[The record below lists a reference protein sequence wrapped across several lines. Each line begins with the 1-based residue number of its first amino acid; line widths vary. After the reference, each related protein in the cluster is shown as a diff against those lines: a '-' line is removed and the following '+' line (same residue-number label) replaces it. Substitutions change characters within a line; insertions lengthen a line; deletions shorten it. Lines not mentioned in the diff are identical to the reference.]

1 MQATLIDRSPRAREE
16 FLTVFGR
23 PLRRISVE
31 QYHRMIDAGVF
42 SKDEK
47 CELIRGVILEKPVPK
62 PPHSYTV
69 DVLSD
74 LLREHVGTGFV
85 VRTQQP
91 VTTGDSE
98 PEPDVVVAVGSRRD
112 YRFRHPAPKDVAI
125 LVEVADTSVRDDRT
139 TKLSMYAEA
148 GISCYW
154 IVDLTTRTVVVFTQP
169 RDGRKPSY
177 RKATAYQAGDQLPLV
192 LNGKRMG
199 FISIDDIL
207 P

>member
-1 MQATLIDRSPRAREE
+1 MQSMLIDRSPRTREE
-16 FLTVFGR
+16 YLTAFGR
-23 PLRRISVE
+23 PLQRISVE
-31 QYHRMIDAGVF
+31 QYHQMIDAGVF
-42 SKDEK
+42 SHGER

-74 LLREHVGTGFV
+74 LLRELVGAGFV

-98 PEPDVVVAVGSRRD
+98 PEPDVVLAIGSRRD
-112 YRFRHPAPKDVAI
+112 YRSRHPVPDDVAI

-139 TKLSMYAEA
+139 TKLTMYAEA
-148 GISCYW
+148 GIGSYW

-169 RDGRKPSY
+169 RGGRKPSY

-192 LNGKRMG
+192 LNGKRIG
-199 FISIDDIL
+199 FISVDDIL